1 MDLMPK
7 MANTMCIN
15 RKFEDDSEL
24 ELAIEQKMFQI
35 QLTNALWHRTQLPA
49 GFVQTT

>member
-1 MDLMPK
+1 MDFCCGGGTAMDLMPK

-24 ELAIEQKMFQI
+24 ELAIE
-35 QLTNALWHRTQLPA
+35 
-49 GFVQTT
+49 